1 MFVDTWADIDNPTFN
16 AWQTGLNITAA
27 ISNLTYSIGNIYN
40 SIKGVT
46 SQEYIASHSAN
57 NQPTNLMFDDSVP
70 ISQDTL
76 SDERYFARGEHYDE
90 FADFWE
96 SGGGDYKYTKV
107 DNPQTTYVIASEIE
121 GVYLNK
127 SEVTDPSGFW
137 NKRYSN
143 NEYMDYVAK
152 ELDIDIPVI
161 IKGIYQQ

>member
-1 MFVDTWADIDNPTFN
+1 
-16 AWQTGLNITAA
+16 
-27 ISNLTYSIGNIYN
+27 
-40 SIKGVT
+40 
-46 SQEYIASHSAN
+46 
-57 NQPTNLMFDDSVP
+57 MFDDSVP

-107 DNPQTTYVIASEIE
+107 DNPQTTYVKASEIE

-137 NKRYSN
+137 NKRYSK
-143 NEYMDYVAK
+143 NEYMDYVAKGGMNDNPVEVTKVNNSFYYFEGDGRHRILVAK

-161 IKGIYQQ
+161 IKGIYQK